1 MGEFITSHEFIE
13 AIIKL
18 AIQCFGVGA
27 TGCTF
32 RTPEIDGQCLEVD
45 IHFKMHKDDKK

>member
-1 MGEFITSHEFIE
+1 MGEFITSSEFME
-13 AIIKL
+13 GIIQL

-32 RTPEIDGQCLEVD
+32 RTPEIDGDFLEVD
-45 IHFKMHKDDKK
+45 IHFKMHKEEKK